1 MIGID
6 LVFIPEFRR
15 QVEAGGA
22 HFLERAF
29 NPSELENQNV
39 QHLAGLW
46 AAKEAVIKA
55 APKPPEPPERLIEVA
70 VTYDASGRPYGTTE
84 AQNFELSISHHG
96 DYVVAVA
103 LGVVE

>member
-15 QVEAGGA
+15 QVESGGA

-55 APKPPEPPERLIEVA
+55 APKPAERLIDVA